1 LLRLVPNIIHARK
14 VDLAKLGWMS
24 GKRAT
29 TRTNFP
35 ANFQYVDLRGLTLAD
50 LDRSLAEETEG
61 YAALEKSSFSQAS
74 IDEIDRRQA
83 TSSIVPVVDFGVG
96 AAVVALS
103 ALGCIPVTSCRGP
116 TLGAQ
121 KHSQPAPMVV
131 FYARRIKVPALMR
144 AVEAA
149 DCQIV
154 NNGAKLEIYADD
166 VRKMHAFALAIRAEI
181 SDERDGGDG

>member
-1 LLRLVPNIIHARK
+1 
-14 VDLAKLGWMS
+14 M
-24 GKRAT
+24 
-29 TRTNFP
+29 
-35 ANFQYVDLRGLTLAD
+35 
-50 LDRSLAEETEG
+50 
-61 YAALEKSSFSQAS
+61 
-74 IDEIDRRQA
+74 
-83 TSSIVPVVDFGVG
+83 VDFGVG

-103 ALGCIPVTSCRGP
+103 ALGCVPVTSCRGP

-166 VRKMHAFALAIRAEI
+166 VRKMHALPWQFALQIRARRRE
-181 SDERDGGDG
+181 DGQMTRRRSVSFATRKGSTAAAIAATS

>member
-1 LLRLVPNIIHARK
+1 
-14 VDLAKLGWMS
+14 M
-24 GKRAT
+24 
-29 TRTNFP
+29 
-35 ANFQYVDLRGLTLAD
+35 TLAD
-50 LDRSLAEETEG
+50 LDRALAEESDG
-61 YAALEKSSFSQAS
+61 YATLEKAGFSQAS

-83 TSSIVPVVDFGVG
+83 TSSIVPMVDFGVG

-103 ALGCIPVTSCRGP
+103 ALGCVPVTSCRGP

-131 FYARRIKVPALMR
+131 FYARSIRVPALMQV
-144 AVEAA
+144 VESA

-166 VRKMHAFALAIRAEI
+166 VRKMHKLALAIRVLIDKTPE
-181 SDERDGGDG
+181 DGK